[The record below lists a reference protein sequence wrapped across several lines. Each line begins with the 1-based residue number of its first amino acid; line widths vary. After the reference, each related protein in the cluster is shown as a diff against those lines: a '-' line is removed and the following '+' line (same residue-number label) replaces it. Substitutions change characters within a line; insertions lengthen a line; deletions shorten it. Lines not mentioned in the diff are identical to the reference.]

1 MEKVTTKLEYVLC
14 AYARP
19 IFLAITEPD
28 EDNDIQ
34 VVISSLAFKTMN
46 VGERVSYVF
55 GLIRKHLPEILNDRL
70 VIIQAYSPE
79 EIEEVLDKV
88 FLPELDN
95 KE

>member
-1 MEKVTTKLEYVLC
+1 
-14 AYARP
+14 
-19 IFLAITEPD
+19 
-28 EDNDIQ
+28 
-34 VVISSLAFKTMN
+34 MN

-55 GLIRKHLPEILNDRL
+55 GLIKKHLPEILNDRL

>member
-1 MEKVTTKLEYVLC
+1 MEKATIRLEHILC

-55 GLIRKHLPEILNDRL
+55 GLIKKHAPDVLNDRL
-70 VIIQAYSPE
+70 VIIQAYSPD

-88 FLPELDN
+88 FFPELDN

>member
-1 MEKVTTKLEYVLC
+1 MRASTKLEHILS

-34 VVISSLAFKTMN
+34 IVISSLAFKTMS

-55 GLIRKHLPEILNDRL
+55 SLIKKHAPDVLNERL
-70 VIIQAYSPE
+70 VIIQTYSPD
-79 EIEEVLDKV
+79 EIEEVLDQL
-88 FLPELDN
+88 FFPELDN